1 MIQIEWKH
9 IIEEN
14 QNLCHIIQTWNSQRY
29 IFGGQMPV
37 GTYEGGHGN
46 QSHDLI
52 YIVEHRK
59 ILIEDRYDLCF

>member
-1 MIQIEWKH
+1 
-9 IIEEN
+9 
-14 QNLCHIIQTWNSQRY
+14 
-29 IFGGQMPV
+29 MPV